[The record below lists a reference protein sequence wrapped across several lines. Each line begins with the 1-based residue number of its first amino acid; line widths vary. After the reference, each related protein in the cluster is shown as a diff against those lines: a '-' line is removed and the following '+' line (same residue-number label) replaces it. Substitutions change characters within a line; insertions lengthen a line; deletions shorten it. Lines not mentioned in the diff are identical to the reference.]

1 MFLSGILEWV
11 LGNTFPSTVF
21 CSFGCFWFSFG
32 GILSP
37 SFGAYAFYAP
47 ADATS
52 ASAGLATPG
61 FNASL
66 GKISCVPVS
75 VKDGSDD

>member
-1 MFLSGILEWV
+1 MGGVLMFLSGILEWV
-11 LGNTFPSTVF
+11 LGNSFPSIVF
-21 CSFGCFWFSFG
+21 CSFGTFWLSLG

-52 ASAGLATPG
+52 LAVGLATTG

-66 GKISCVPVS
+66 GQ
-75 VKDGSDD
+75 